1 MEVYRKNEEYKRKI
15 SDLEDV
21 VRQKSNRIEEL
32 ENKLKEMDIRSMST
46 SKDIP
51 VHEMGVPQEINARS
65 EHYMTSAPEAEA
77 VTSQGIISTDGVE
90 TSKLVKENGKDSEFK
105 ELLQLVNA
113 LDLLELF
120 NDEKVGKN
128 ELMACDLNDLRSL
141 GISFERA
148 QQLHGDL
155 TKETK
160 RRNDETDRKRG
171 LLEALKHFHCEEL
184 YDDLIKIGYTSQSL
198 NYNDSFDRLRYFSI
212 DHDALK
218 KIGLSFAERKK
229 VLTNIQERKERDEK
243 EHEKLK
249 REMDLPY

>member
-113 LDLLELF
+113 LDFLELF

-128 ELMACDLNDLRSL
+128 ELMACDLNDLISL
-141 GISFERA
+141 GIPLKRA
-148 QQLHGDL
+148 QQLHWEL
-155 TKETK
+155 TQETWRRNNETK
-160 RRNDETDRKRG
+160 QKED
-171 LLEALKHFHCEEL
+171 LLAALKHSDCEEL
-184 YDDLIKIGYTSQSL
+184 YDDLIKIGYASHHV
-198 NYNDSFDRLRYFSI
+198 DHV
-212 DHDALK
+212 DHDVLK
-218 KIGLSFAERKK
+218 KIGLSFEERKK
-229 VLTNIQERKERDEK
+229 VLTKLQKQKERNEK
-243 EHEKLK
+243 ERFKAYI
-249 REMDLPY
+249 R